1 MKDKMRVLIVDD
13 SLIIRKAI
21 QQHLS
26 DNYDVEVVGMAEN
39 GIVALEMF
47 DKTKPDYVTLDINM
61 PELDGLSVL
70 EQMLQRDPTVNV
82 IIVTALSD
90 KDTALQAIE
99 MGAKG
104 YVIKP
109 LTFEKLQAAVNQLTA
124 QEQS

>member
-1 MKDKMRVLIVDD
+1 MKEKMRVLIVDD

-26 DNYDVEVVGMAEN
+26 DNYNVEVVGMAEN

-47 DKTKPDYVTLDINM
+47 DKTKPEYVTLDINM

-124 QEQS
+124 QEQN

>member
-1 MKDKMRVLIVDD
+1 MKEKMRVLIVDD

-21 QQHLS
+21 HQHLS
-26 DNYDVEVVGMAEN
+26 DNYNVEVVGMAEN

-47 DKTKPDYVTLDINM
+47 DKTKPEYVTLDINM

-90 KDTALQAIE
+90 KD
-99 MGAKG
+99 
-104 YVIKP
+104 IKP

-124 QEQS
+124 QEQN

>member
-1 MKDKMRVLIVDD
+1 MKEKMRVLIVDD

-26 DNYDVEVVGMAEN
+26 DNYNVEVVGMAEN

-124 QEQS
+124 QEQN

>member
-1 MKDKMRVLIVDD
+1 MKEKMRVLIVDD

-21 QQHLS
+21 HQHLS
-26 DNYDVEVVGMAEN
+26 DNYNVEVVGMAEN

-47 DKTKPDYVTLDINM
+47 DKTKPEYVTLDINM

-124 QEQS
+124 QEQN